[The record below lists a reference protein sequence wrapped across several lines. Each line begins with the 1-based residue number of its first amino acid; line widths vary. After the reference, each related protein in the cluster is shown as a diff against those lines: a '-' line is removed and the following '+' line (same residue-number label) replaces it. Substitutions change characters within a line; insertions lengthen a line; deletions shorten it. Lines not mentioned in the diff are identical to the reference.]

1 MHRLSLPIAMLSLLA
16 CAPSLAANE
25 PVTPGATRVTLE
37 VSAERE
43 VNHDLMQATLSIEA
57 DDTNLSRLADTMKQK
72 LDWGM
77 KTAQE
82 SPYIQV
88 ETGDYR
94 IYPIYDRYD
103 PYRFSHWWA
112 SQELRL
118 RSTQFA
124 PLSQV
129 LGNLQGKL
137 AVRSVVYSLSPEARR
152 DTENKLLDDALKSFR
167 DRAAL
172 LQRGLSAGSY
182 RIVSLDIHVP
192 AAPVPTQTARPA
204 TGGEQVT
211 IELIGSVELK

>member
-1 MHRLSLPIAMLSLLA
+1 MNKLSLFITMLSLLA
-16 CAPSLAANE
+16 CRPLLAANE

-37 VSAERE
+37 VSAVRE
-43 VNHDLMQATLSIEA
+43 VNHDLMEATLSVEA

-72 LDWGM
+72 LDWGI
-77 KTAQE
+77 KAAQE

-137 AVRSVVYSLSPEARR
+137 GVRSVVYSLSPEARR

-167 DRAAL
+167 DRAEV
-172 LQRGLSAGSY
+172 LQRGLSASGY

-192 AAPVPTQTARPA
+192 DMPAPAPTARPA
-204 TGGEQVT
+204 PGGQQVT
-211 IELIGSVELK
+211 VELVGSIELK